1 MPNFQVL
8 GYDDLPSDLKFN
20 VYLTK
25 LEPKE
30 INYSLDF
37 ENFKNVSNSFQSEY
51 DKIKID
57 FNGVLSQIKD
67 IKNGL

>member
-8 GYDDLPSDLKFN
+8 DYDGLPSDLNFK

-25 LEPKE
+25 LDPKE

-37 ENFKNVSNSFQSEY
+37 ENYNKVSNSFQSEF
-51 DKIKID
+51 DKINID
-57 FNGVLSQIKD
+57 FPKEVLSQI
-67 IKNGL
+67 